1 MRINRGTTCEKDK
14 ERGRRWKEEERR
26 AGPCQSGSGSRV
38 GGSERKERCGC
49 MRGLGGAA
57 GEGAARARRLPGKRK
72 GVPLV
77 RAGRGTH
84 RADHGACGP
93 PSLPRYIGAAAIG
106 CKGGVPPPRRG

>member
-57 GEGAARARRLPGKRK
+57 GGVRRVLSGRASLELERSAR
-72 GVPLV
+72 V
-77 RAGRGTH
+77 GRWVECPQH
-84 RADHGACGP
+84 SNQAQEMEAQ
-93 PSLPRYIGAAAIG
+93 SLIAVFDLQHLQQA
-106 CKGGVPPPRRG
+106 V